1 MRIRRFN
8 PLDVLNVHKELTNKF
23 DLPEVGNEFRSLN
36 DEQFQYFGK
45 FVESDLT
52 KSSWLLCFIYSRH
65 HNHRFD
71 VITDIVSIYQVLSLV
86 YQVLRNMVVCFTLN
100 R

>member
-1 MRIRRFN
+1 MTIRRFN
-8 PLDVLNVHKELTNKF
+8 PLDLLNVHKELTNKF
-23 DLPEVGNEFRSLN
+23 DLAEVGNEFRSLN

-52 KSSWLLCFIYSRH
+52 KRSWLLCFIYSRH
-65 HNHRFD
+65 HHHRFD
-71 VITDIVSIYQVLSLV
+71 VITDILSIYQVLSLV